1 MGEDISFV
9 FPSFKSIFK
18 PIPNV
23 FYWIIPDG
31 GNRTLADY
39 VAKSTVKSSVRNL
52 TAPLESMTVF
62 QNLITDIISNN
73 PWGCVD
79 YVSNGATIDGCLKGT
94 ERYSGK
100 VVYKNALAKPV
111 GQISVTAYTST
122 GFGTD
127 IITILGTVALNTAM
141 VGTSSPNSSEDG
153 FSVQIKCNHP
163 SGEKYTVT
171 VKRDS
176 ITVSSYEADA
186 IVTAIETWADA

>member
-1 MGEDISFV
+1 MADFV
-9 FPSFKSIFK
+9 EKI
-18 PIPNV
+18 
-23 FYWIIPDG
+23 
-31 GNRTLADY
+31 
-39 VAKSTVKSSVRNL
+39 TVKSSMRRL

-62 QNLITDIISNN
+62 QNLITDIITNN

-100 VVYKNALAKPV
+100 VVYENALAKTV
-111 GQISVTAYTST
+111 GQISVTANTSA
-122 GFGTD
+122 GFNTD
-127 IITILGTVALNTAM
+127 ISTILRTAALNTAM
-141 VGTSSPNSSEDG
+141 GGTPSHYSSEDG

-186 IVTAIETWADA
+186 IVTAIETWADAYAGGILA